1 VRVNAKMPALE
12 SAAFAVAKALAM
24 DDTVVFGRV
33 LLLQANVKTTIL
45 QADAQL
51 NATPAGPAVG

>member
-1 VRVNAKMPALE
+1 
-12 SAAFAVAKALAM
+12 M

-33 LLLQANVKTTIL
+33 LLLQANVKSTIV

-51 NATPAGPAVG
+51 NATPIGSAVG